1 MNIDNFE
8 DRIKSAFERHR
19 PETDNDAIWEN
30 IEPRLKKKKKRRFII
45 FFWMLGLGLLLFL
58 FRHDGWERFAPSQT
72 SISAG
77 NIPAKSPAGNAA
89 QGDQEAA
96 PSSGEKTVAV
106 APGEVVRPDASGA
119 SGGKYLV
126 PPIDTETKLLNNSI
140 LSEGNG
146 MTGNTAPD
154 RANPIVID
162 AHTRGVDAAS
172 VSEPVTMPEQA
183 APVSKEAGS
192 IPVPEASATS
202 KAALDPKDS
211 ETSVKGWKDGKA
223 DDGTQKDAK
232 KPARAK
238 SKKRR
243 SKWEHDLG
251 IQAGPALA
259 IRLLSDGGGVS
270 APAGLLEGRK
280 ETESSLESF
289 TAGIFYSAATRK
301 GLVLK
306 TGLEYRQANEKFYL
320 AYNTTEIDHVNGILT
335 VTVDDA
341 GNTIGQ
347 TTGAKTVT
355 KTTEYSNTAYNHY
368 RFVNLP
374 VGIGYRKSGKKSRWE
389 LSGGVDFNL
398 LFRAEGTICNSEIVP
413 TPFEYGTTMYENTF
427 RNTTGMGFWGAYG
440 YDWRLTDQLR
450 WQLSAN
456 IQIPFHPVSGPDY
469 ELVQRYI
476 NIGLQVGVV
485 YQVVKWKKGK

>member
-1 MNIDNFE
+1 MNTDNFE

-45 FFWMLGLGLLLFL
+45 FFWLLGLGLLLLL
-58 FRHDGWERFAPSQT
+58 FRNPGGWERFAPSDAF
-72 SISAG
+72 SATG
-77 NIPAKSPAGNAA
+77 KSATESPAENTAQVEKAA
-89 QGDQEAA
+89 SLPTEKSNPTAPAEAA
-96 PSSGEKTVAV
+96 GTDVT
-106 APGEVVRPDASGA
+106 GTLR
-119 SGGKYLV
+119 GKYKIV
-126 PPIDTETKLLNNSI
+126 PPVAAKVKPLENSASAEVSAA
-140 LSEGNG
+140 SE
-146 MTGNTAPD
+146 NTAPIQT
-154 RANPIVID
+154 ASAGID
-162 AHTRGVDAAS
+162 AQIRS
-172 VSEPVTMPEQA
+172 VEAMPEPVSVP
-183 APVSKEAGS
+183 APNTPFLEATNSNSTPDVSAPINAERVQKDKKTIEKGEKQENVDEKAG
-192 IPVPEASATS
+192 
-202 KAALDPKDS
+202 
-211 ETSVKGWKDGKA
+211 
-223 DDGTQKDAK
+223 KDAK
-232 KPARAK
+232 KPAKAK

-243 SKWEHDLG
+243 SKWEHNIG

-259 IRLLSDGGGVS
+259 IRLLSDDGGVS

-289 TAGIFYSAATRK
+289 TAGMFYSATTRK

-306 TGLEYRQANEKFYL
+306 TGLEYRQANEKFHL
-320 AYNTTEIDHVNGILT
+320 EYNTVETEVVNGVVS
-335 VTVDDA
+335 VTVDNA

-347 TTGAKTVT
+347 SIGPKTVT
-355 KTTEYSNTAYNHY
+355 TTTEYSNTAYNHY

-398 LFRAEGTICNSEIVP
+398 LFRAEGTIFNSEIVP
-413 TPFEYGTTMYENTF
+413 TLFEYGTTSYDNIF
-427 RNTTGMGFWGAYG
+427 RNSTGMGLWGAYG

-456 IQIPFHPVSGPDY
+456 FQIPLRPVSSPDY

-476 NIGLQVGVV
+476 NVGLQVGVV